1 MTMRADRVGLYVHI
15 PLCVR
20 KCAYCDFC
28 SYPID
33 SAAEWR
39 DKYITA
45 LCSEIESY
53 AERGLAVDTVFFGGG
68 TPSLLTPD
76 EVRRICSSIRASF
89 DISCLTEFT
98 VEVNPGALS
107 ADTLEAYL
115 ACGANRISIGLQ
127 SIHKNELKYLGRIHT
142 YEDFLSTYLTLR
154 AAGIDNISVDLMYGI
169 PLQTRDSF
177 KETLREVIGLSPE
190 HISVYGLILE
200 EGTPFYD
207 KRSELPIPDTDCEA
221 DMYRLACDILSEAGY
236 SHYEISNYAQ
246 PGRESRHNLK
256 YWRTEEY
263 IGVGV
268 AASSFLDGV
277 RFGNPTDISDYLAGG
292 PRAYTDD
299 VSDITSTQEEFV
311 VLRLRLA
318 EGFSLEEYRR
328 RFSEDFAE
336 RFHDTVRMLTDAG
349 YARISDGRFA
359 LTERGF
365 YVSNSIICELT

>member
-1 MTMRADRVGLYVHI
+1 MRADRVGLYVHI

-39 DKYITA
+39 NEYITA
-45 LCSEIESY
+45 LCREIGSY
-53 AERGLAVDTVFFGGG
+53 AHRGLRVDTVFFGGG
-68 TPSLLTPD
+68 TPSLLTPA
-76 EVRRICSSIRASF
+76 EVRRIYGVIRESF
-89 DISCLTEFT
+89 DISRLTEFT
-98 VEVNPGALS
+98 VEVNPGAVS
-107 ADTLEAYL
+107 EDTLAAYL
-115 ACGANRISIGLQ
+115 ECGVNRISIGLQ

-142 YEDFLSTYLTLR
+142 YEDFLSTYRAVR
-154 AAGIDNISVDLMYGI
+154 AAGIDNVSIDLMYGI

-177 KETLREVIGLSPE
+177 AQALREVIALSPE
-190 HISVYGLILE
+190 HISVYGLIIE
-200 EGTPFYD
+200 EGTPFCE
-207 KRSELPIPDTDCEA
+207 RRCELPLPDTDCEA
-221 DMYRLACDILSEAGY
+221 DMYRLACDTLREAGY
-236 SHYEISNYAQ
+236 YHYEISNYAQ
-246 PGRESRHNLK
+246 AGRESLHNLK

-277 RFGNPTDISDYLAGG
+277 RFGNPTDISGYLSGDS
-292 PRAYTDD
+292 RAYTDD
-299 VSDITSTQEEFV
+299 VSDITSRQEEFV

-318 EGFSLEEYRR
+318 EGFSLEEYRQQ
-328 RFSEDFAE
+328 FSEDFLD
-336 RFHDTVRMLTDAG
+336 RFGDTVRMLTDAG
-349 YARISDGRFA
+349 YAHITDGRFA